1 MVLNRKIGTLFAT
14 GGSVHV
20 FMTTRKVYKRLSN
33 CMWTFMTTS
42 LEEFITRT
50 LLGRPKRTL
59 GQKLNKCEERRAGRL
74 EIQILCYEE
83 RSTDVRA
90 LTGKREKGGLA
101 QEEPL
106 RGVVEECL
114 ASQLT

>member
-1 MVLNRKIGTLFAT
+1 M
-14 GGSVHV
+14 

-33 CMWTFMTTS
+33 CMWTFMATS
-42 LEEFITRT
+42 LEELITRD
-50 LLGRPKRTL
+50 LL
-59 GQKLNKCEERRAGRL
+59 GQKLNIFRTSVKKDGAGRL

-106 RGVVEECL
+106 GGVVEECL

>member
-1 MVLNRKIGTLFAT
+1 
-14 GGSVHV
+14 
-20 FMTTRKVYKRLSN
+20 MTTRKVYKRLSN
-33 CMWTFMTTS
+33 CMWTFTS

-59 GQKLNKCEERRAGRL
+59 GQKLNIFRTSVKKDGAGRL

-83 RSTDVRA
+83 RPTDVRV

-106 RGVVEECL
+106 GGVVEERL

>member
-1 MVLNRKIGTLFAT
+1 
-14 GGSVHV
+14 
-20 FMTTRKVYKRLSN
+20 
-33 CMWTFMTTS
+33 MWPFLVAS
-42 LEEFITRT
+42 LEELITRDPW
-50 LLGRPKRTL
+50 GRPKPTL
-59 GQKLNKCEERRAGRL
+59 GQKLNIFRTSVKKDGAGRL

-83 RSTDVRA
+83 RPTDVRV

-106 RGVVEECL
+106 GGVVEECL